1 MIASELIKLLKPIK
15 PETELVTFAENPDG
29 LTFEDEP
36 DLEIESA
43 SYDEERDTIFLDCKT
58 TISRNIDDN

>member
-1 MIASELIKLLKPIK
+1 MLASELIKLLKPIK
-15 PETELVTFAENPDG
+15 PDTKLFTFAENPGG

-58 TISRNIDDN
+58 TISRNVEDI

>member
-1 MIASELIKLLKPIK
+1 MLASELIKLLKPINPDTK
-15 PETELVTFAENPDG
+15 LITFAENPDG
-29 LTFEDEP
+29 LSFEDEP

-58 TISRNIDDN
+58 TISRNVEDI